1 MNKEFLHMQKL
12 AGLITESEL
21 KQKLN
26 ENYEGDDFDD
36 DDDYEYDDFDL
47 SQAFQESP
55 DEHSYDEVLGLFE
68 DYEDDEIL
76 NAFKETFPEG
86 ESINKNDYYDFA
98 MDFID
103 DMSETSFIE
112 ANWISLTDDDI
123 YDKAGLA

>member
-1 MNKEFLHMQKL
+1 MDKQFLHMQKL
-12 AGLITESEL
+12 AGLITESEY

-103 DMSETSFIE
+103 DMSETSFIK